1 MRKRIIAITGPSGA
15 GKITLGNLIESR
27 CNVFVPEHT
36 TTRQARPDDRP
47 GFYRYLPHEVYA
59 RLVEHGDFLITSGD
73 GPVVDRKYGNFYGV
87 LKYDVEEAFKHHDT
101 VLLYVSYKDLEQLI
115 ELKKSGV
122 EVDIVN
128 LTFMDVENGVRDRI
142 ANDHARA
149 HTEDDIRRRVDCAV
163 DYEEKYGK
171 AIERHATSK
180 VYTDVLDIE
189 ETYQQVISDLGLEE
203 DVM

>member
-15 GKITLGNLIESR
+15 GKTTLGNLIESR
-27 CNVFVPEHT
+27 CNVVVPEHT

-59 RLVEHGDFLITSGD
+59 RLVESDDFLITSGD

-87 LKYDVEEAFKHHDT
+87 LKYDVDEAFKECDT
-101 VLLYVSYKDLEQLI
+101 VLLYVSYKDLEQLTD
-115 ELKKSGV
+115 LKNQGYDI
-122 EVDIVN
+122 DIVN

-171 AIERHATSK
+171 AIERHATSR
-180 VYTDVLDIE
+180 VYTDILDIE
-189 ETYQQVISDLGLEE
+189 ETYEKVINDLGLEE
-203 DVM
+203 EGM